1 MTSNNPELNI
11 FRNFLISMLNNM
23 NNSQNREQAIRD
35 NEESLHNVLENIRN
49 SSPEMRELLTAPE
62 VIAARNLHS
71 NTN

>member
-1 MTSNNPELNI
+1 MAANNAELNI
-11 FRNFLISMLNNM
+11 FRNFLIDMLNNM

-62 VIAARNLHS
+62 VIAAREAHS
-71 NTN
+71 NRN